1 MEKKFEL
8 TNISIEK
15 KTEENYTELKHSNRS
30 KK

>member
-8 TNISIEK
+8 TNISIE